1 MNDPT
6 KTIVFKNAMIIDGTG
21 AEPLEDGT
29 VVVEGERIR
38 EVLDG
43 PAGHLP
49 ASVEVVQCRGKT
61 LMPGLIDAHV
71 HIGSVEADIG
81 EQQRRT
87 YPSVLVIRTLK
98 IMKECL
104 DQGFTAVRDCGGADA
119 GFRIATRDGLVPGPR
134 LAVCGKGLSMTGGHG
149 DGRLP
154 TETYDPVNFPAGLSC
169 IVADG
174 VDACR
179 KAAREQLR
187 QGADFIKVMAGG
199 GCMSPADEIDTAQYS
214 RDELK
219 AIVWEAESAGKYVA
233 AHCYSDR
240 SIRNSI
246 ESGIKT
252 IEHGNLMTEPVARE
266 LKAAGACLVPT
277 VVAYEVMSEQG
288 ESFGVPS
295 TYIAKIR
302 QAREKALESL
312 AAAYKVGCVI
322 GLGSDC
328 LGPMQVNKAREL
340 ALQAR
345 VMGPMGAIVAAT
357 KTNSAI
363 IGWDKDL
370 GTIEA
375 GKLAD
380 LILVDGNP
388 LENVAILQD
397 YQERLTVV
405 MQNGRFYKNIA

>member
-1 MNDPT
+1 MNET
-6 KTIVFKNAMIIDGTG
+6 RKTIVFKNARIIDGTG
-21 AEPLEDGT
+21 AEPFEDGA
-29 VVVEGERIR
+29 VIVEGQRIK
-38 EVLDG
+38 EVLDS
-43 PAGHLP
+43 PPGHLP
-49 ASVEVVQCRGKT
+49 ASAEVVQCRSRT

-81 EQQRRT
+81 EQQRHN

-98 IMKECL
+98 IMQECL

-119 GFRIATRDGLVPGPR
+119 GFRIATQQGLIPGPR

-154 TETYDPVNFPAGLSC
+154 TEIHNPVNFPAGLSC
-169 IVADG
+169 VVADG
-174 VDACR
+174 VDSCR

-214 RDELK
+214 REELK
-219 AIVWEAESAGKYVA
+219 AVVWEAESAGKYVA

-240 SIRNSI
+240 SILNSI

-252 IEHGNLMTEPVARE
+252 IEHGNLMTETVARK
-266 LKAAGACLVPT
+266 LKEAGACLVPT
-277 VVAYEVMSEQG
+277 VVAYEVMSELG
-288 ESFGVPS
+288 ESYGVPHI
-295 TYIAKIR
+295 YIAKIR

-312 AAAYKVGCVI
+312 TAAFEAGCVI
-322 GLGSDC
+322 GSGSDC
-328 LGPMQVNKAREL
+328 LGPMQVHKAKEL
-340 ALQAR
+340 ELQAT

-357 KTNSAI
+357 KTNAAI
-363 IGWDKDL
+363 IGWEKDL

-388 LENVAILQD
+388 LENIAVLQD
-397 YQERLTVV
+397 YREKLAVV
-405 MQNGRFYKNIA
+405 MQNGRFYKKSA